1 MKQIFKTE
9 MKRAMSGKGMVL
21 SMLIGTVLGIAH
33 VIREIIPAY
42 RANLTN
48 FYNEFP
54 ILSPHSAAETWMAG
68 SPSNLEGFIF
78 FLILPILAS
87 LPFGTSY
94 FEDCKEGVI
103 KNIYMRT
110 KREDYLKAKYAAA
123 FLSGGI
129 AVLVPLIFN
138 LMCSLV
144 LLPNLAPLSTMGDNI
159 LTPLMLFY
167 KIFFPLFFPLFVL
180 SPGNALNKLF
190 HPVRAGPLHF
200 LGDVPIHIQG
210 KGGGMVSQ
218 VALHRLNIVP
228 GPERIHGIGVP
239 EVM

>member
-167 KIFFPLFFPLFVL
+167 KIFFTHPMIYTTFFSGSSIFDVRNLGLCLFICKFFV
-180 SPGNALNKLF
+180 
-190 HPVRAGPLHF
+190 
-200 LGDVPIHIQG
+200 
-210 KGGGMVSQ
+210 
-218 VALHRLNIVP
+218 RL
-228 GPERIHGIGVP
+228 
-239 EVM
+239 

>member
-54 ILSPHSAAETWMAG
+54 ILSPHSAVETWMAG

-94 FEDCKEGVI
+94 FEDCATVSRAVSEILDEKDPIKDQYNLEVSSPGLDRPLTVLEHFQRFAGYDAKIETSSEVDARKRFKGKIISVDDRENIHFDMDGKEWVI
-103 KNIYMRT
+103 PFAAVS
-110 KREDYLKAKYAAA
+110 KAK
-123 FLSGGI
+123 L
-129 AVLVPLIFN
+129 LITDE
-138 LMCSLV
+138 
-144 LLPNLAPLSTMGDNI
+144 LLAKYEET
-159 LTPLMLFY
+159 
-167 KIFFPLFFPLFVL
+167 
-180 SPGNALNKLF
+180 
-190 HPVRAGPLHF
+190 HPEIEL
-200 LGDVPIHIQG
+200 
-210 KGGGMVSQ
+210 
-218 VALHRLNIVP
+218 
-228 GPERIHGIGVP
+228 
-239 EVM
+239 

>member
-9 MKRAMSGKGMVL
+9 MKRAMRGNGMAL
-21 SMLIGTVLGIAH
+21 SILIGILIGTAH
-33 VIREIIPAY
+33 VIQEIIPAY

-110 KREDYLKAKYAAA
+110 KREDYLKAKYVAA

-167 KIFFPLFFPLFVL
+167 KIFFTHPMIYTTFFWYF
-180 SPGNALNKLF
+180 NF
-190 HPVRAGPLHF
+190 
-200 LGDVPIHIQG
+200 
-210 KGGGMVSQ
+210 
-218 VALHRLNIVP
+218 
-228 GPERIHGIGVP
+228 
-239 EVM
+239 